1 MAISFAILKQSRVI
15 LSFVLAVQAGRVH
28 KLCIVPDPI
37 PFQVTGIVIHSRST
51 VCRERE
57 WAAVAGCSNFFY
69 HWLCFRQTQTL
80 STVKIFVS
88 LKYTQMSWFLIFH
101 ILLQKWFA
109 TYFELVVLVQ
119 LCISSSFRSRLVIG
133 WLQNLSQ
140 NFVWVALV
148 RVTTDTTCLL
158 SFFKGGFLPNVFKAL
173 AHRPDEFRAFFMYYD
188 ALMLKEGNLT
198 KAEKE
203 MIVVAT
209 SAANNCTYCVIAH
222 GALLRIYSKNPL
234 LGDQVNFC
242 LYSYYIWMINSPWTG
257 SQAEQ
262 GKKGNWWAKQAKCG
276 VGEKKWWGRL

>member
-15 LSFVLAVQAGRVH
+15 LSFVLAVQAGRVR

-69 HWLCFRQTQTL
+69 HRLCFRQTQTL
-80 STVKIFVS
+80 SAVKTFVS
-88 LKYTQMSWFLIFH
+88 LKYTQTSWFLIFH
-101 ILLQKWFA
+101 MLLQKWFA
-109 TYFELVVLVQ
+109 MYFELTVLVQ
-119 LCISSSFRSRLVIG
+119 LCIISSFRSRLVIG
-133 WLQNLSQ
+133 WFQNLSQ

-242 LYSYYIWMINSPWTG
+242 FYSYCIGMINSPWTG
-257 SQAEQ
+257 SQAGQ

-276 VGEKKWWGRL
+276 VGKKKWWGRL

>member
-1 MAISFAILKQSRVI
+1 MYCTRPHTFSSHRHCDSLPEHSLPWK
-15 LSFVLAVQAGRVH
+15 GRSG
-28 KLCIVPDPI
+28 C
-37 PFQVTGIVIHSRST
+37 
-51 VCRERE
+51 CRLLQ
-57 WAAVAGCSNFFY
+57 FFY

-80 STVKIFVS
+80 STVKTFVS
-88 LKYTQMSWFLIFH
+88 LKYTQTSWFLIFH

-109 TYFELVVLVQ
+109 MYFELAVLVQ
-119 LCISSSFRSRLVIG
+119 LCIISSFRSRLVIG
-133 WLQNLSQ
+133 WFQNLSQ

-234 LGDQVNFC
+234 LGDQVNFW

-257 SQAEQ
+257 SQAGQ

-276 VGEKKWWGRL
+276 VGKKKWWGRL

>member
-15 LSFVLAVQAGRVH
+15 LSFVFAVQAGRVR

-57 WAAVAGCSNFFY
+57 WVAVAGCSNFFY
-69 HWLCFRQTQTL
+69 HRLCFRQTQTL
-80 STVKIFVS
+80 STVKTFVS
-88 LKYTQMSWFLIFH
+88 LKYTQTSWFLIFH

-109 TYFELVVLVQ
+109 TYFELAVLVQ
-119 LCISSSFRSRLVIG
+119 LCIISSFRSRLVIG
-133 WLQNLSQ
+133 WFQNLSQ

-173 AHRPDEFRAFFMYYD
+173 AHRPDEFQAFFMYYD

-257 SQAEQ
+257 SQAGQ